1 MVASSSVAPSGAA
14 RDRGRRQ
21 GGAGAGPV
29 LDHERLPELFVQ
41 LVSEQPR
48 DQVGRA
54 ARGKRHHEG
63 DGALRILRGGGRGG
77 GEERENRR
85 EDVSR

>member
-41 LVSEQPR
+41 LVRQQPR

-54 ARGKRHHEG
+54 ARGKRHDDG
-63 DGALRILRGGGRGG
+63 DGALRILGGGDGR
-77 GEERENRR
+77 GEEREKRR